1 MNDIV
6 KDQIINFLQFVTIGV
21 IVALIFD
28 FFRAYRSRKKVSNF
42 IVMVQ
47 DIIYFLIVTIIVIFS
62 IVNFLDSS
70 LRLYILFAIIIGIM
84 LYISLLSKFILKIYD
99 TFFLTLFFIIDVF
112 FTPIKL
118 ILQIFKKIYSFFE
131 KNIKKCCKKFFNMV
145 SFICKRFKNSK
156 KRIIKFKDKQKKV
169 S

>member
-131 KNIKKCCKKFFNMV
+131 KNIKKCCKKIFNMV